1 MRGASATD
9 IVYYCKHCKSFLG
22 TIDSTKTS
30 AESLGF
36 SVLTAEELA
45 DIMEFDAVY
54 QTTYVK
60 TICEYC
66 ETALRQH
73 PELLLTPTPLQ

>member
-1 MRGASATD
+1 MNV
-9 IVYYCKHCKSFLG
+9 VYYCKHCKSLLG

-30 AESLGF
+30 MESLGF
-36 SVLTAEELA
+36 SILTPEERS
-45 DIMEFDAVY
+45 DIMEFDAVS
-54 QTTYVK
+54 QTIYVK
-60 TICEYC
+60 TVCEYC